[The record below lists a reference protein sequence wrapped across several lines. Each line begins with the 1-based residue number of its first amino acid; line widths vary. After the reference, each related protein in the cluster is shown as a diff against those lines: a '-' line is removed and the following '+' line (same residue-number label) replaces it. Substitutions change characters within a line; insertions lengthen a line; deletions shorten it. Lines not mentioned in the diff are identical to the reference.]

1 MQDGRLIQRF
11 FHRRIAVAE
20 PVLHQMNPQHR
31 HQRIGRAAASGLNQ
45 GIKPFQAA
53 TDPSR
58 SGATPYEFVC
68 AVQRTRRR
76 QTSSVSSSKAR
87 RSVVGGRWSVVG
99 DFAKSGSLSQR
110 FTQEN
115 KVLVDALVLERGVDA
130 SLDRGDVNE
139 SMCAGAGGLCVVRAV
154 Q

>member
-1 MQDGRLIQRF
+1 M
-11 FHRRIAVAE
+11 
-20 PVLHQMNPQHR
+20 
-31 HQRIGRAAASGLNQ
+31 
-45 GIKPFQAA
+45 
-53 TDPSR
+53 
-58 SGATPYEFVC
+58 
-68 AVQRTRRR
+68 
-76 QTSSVSSSKAR
+76 
-87 RSVVGGRWSVVG
+87 VV